1 MRREKGGIV
10 VQGGMGI
17 LQCGGR
23 GDIAVRRKR
32 GYCSAGERGIVVQGG
47 MVILQRGGEG
57 ILQRGKEGVL
67 QCMDGEGW
75 VLHYCSLWG
84 GCSAGEGVIA
94 VHRREIVV

>member
-1 MRREKGGIV
+1 MGGGYCSAGRDGDIA

-17 LQCGGR
+17 LQCR
-23 GDIAVRRKR
+23 G
-32 GYCSAGERGIVVQGG
+32 
-47 MVILQRGGEG
+47 MG
-57 ILQRGKEGVL
+57 ILQCIE
-67 QCMDGEGW
+67 GEGW